1 MEFLAE
7 SIGLL
12 DIDESCRATV
22 GSVPLQNDN
31 TTTDESNNN
40 VLSILN
46 FSSWG
51 EPSNERQESDSTVEV
66 SNIEGLCTG
75 ASSDA
80 INERKK
86 IYAQK
91 HMISSGNYTKSSD
104 GRHSSFTKSSEG
116 GSSFDQEE
124 EGELEVSNVS
134 LLSSLTP
141 ASPLTMSCSS
151 LNLMSSTNL
160 HSSSIEINERR
171 LSSSGLDCIADDLDT
186 AFQDGLNRSTPLNT
200 PRNHN
205 ESILDVNV
213 KEHTPLR
220 ICTAHAA
227 TKRRTS
233 VDSDTLTKQ
242 VTQRIDARTNYDC
255 FTGSVDAVTGN
266 IIHGTML
273 YRQTGTVYE
282 GPFITKYIHPERR
295 KSIDNIISPIKT
307 EEGDMTTTCDTIP
320 LRHGLNAKCQW
331 SNGVVFQGSWEY
343 DHPKYGV
350 YTGEDWSY
358 EGPLLVV
365 KKEDDHN
372 LQTNETIPSSPPSE
386 NSETSNI
393 ARCIGFPIPLP
404 GSVVFHGK
412 GRFTRSDGLV
422 YNGEFINGLA
432 NGVGKETLTKV
443 GHVYTGEFQYG
454 LRHGLGTLMEPYT
467 SQSEEEESDGRL
479 ESSQNVDPGPDA
491 AAGGTLSTTLSDQDS
506 TGAIFGSVASSFTP
520 TSSINEPEDTTED
533 IPQQSKMLV
542 RTGVWCAGTF
552 EIEDSRGTVCR
563 KNNEFT
569 EVNHDV
575 TNTSTT
581 WDNLDAKWLY
591 NV

>member
-22 GSVPLQNDN
+22 GSVQPQN
-31 TTTDESNNN
+31 EE
-40 VLSILN
+40 
-46 FSSWG
+46 
-51 EPSNERQESDSTVEV
+51 EPSNEPQESDSPVEV
-66 SNIEGLCTG
+66 SNVDG
-75 ASSDA
+75 SSATDV

-91 HMISSGNYTKSSD
+91 HMISSGNYTKSS
-104 GRHSSFTKSSEG
+104 EG
-116 GSSFDQEE
+116 ESSFDQEGE
-124 EGELEVSNVS
+124 EEDELEVSNVS

-160 HSSSIEINERR
+160 HSSSFQIK
-171 LSSSGLDCIADDLDT
+171 SQSFTADDLDT

-200 PRNHN
+200 PRNLN
-205 ESILDVNV
+205 GSSSDVND

-227 TKRRTS
+227 PKRRTS
-233 VDSDTLTKQ
+233 VDSDTLTKH
-242 VTQRIDARTNYDC
+242 VTQRIDARTNFDC

-295 KSIDNIISPIKT
+295 KSIDNITSPIKS
-307 EEGDMTTTCDTIP
+307 EEGDTPSTCDTIP

-343 DHPKYGV
+343 DYPKYGV

-358 EGPLLVV
+358 EGTLLVV
-365 KKEDDHN
+365 KKEDDQT
-372 LQTNETIPSSPPSE
+372 LQKNEKIPSPPPSGG
-386 NSETSNI
+386 SDTT
-393 ARCIGFPIPLP
+393 IGISTPLP

-412 GRFTRSDGLV
+412 GRFTRYDGLV

-443 GHVYTGEFQYG
+443 GHVYTGEFQDG
-454 LRHGLGTLMEPYT
+454 LRHGLGTLMEPYA
-467 SQSEEEESDGRL
+467 SQNEEESDGRL

-533 IPQQSKMLV
+533 TPQQSKMAV

-569 EVNHDV
+569 EESRADASDV

>member
-31 TTTDESNNN
+31 TTTEESNNN

-51 EPSNERQESDSTVEV
+51 EEHNNERQESDSTVEV
-66 SNIEGLCTG
+66 SNVDGI
-75 ASSDA
+75 SSATDV

-91 HMISSGNYTKSSD
+91 HMISSGNYTQ
-104 GRHSSFTKSSEG
+104 SSEG
-116 GSSFDQEE
+116 QSSFDQEV

-171 LSSSGLDCIADDLDT
+171 LSSSGFDCIADELDT

-200 PRNHN
+200 PRNLN
-205 ESILDVNV
+205 ESSSDVND

-233 VDSDTLTKQ
+233 FDSDTLTKH
-242 VTQRIDARTNYDC
+242 VTQRIDARTNFDC

-295 KSIDNIISPIKT
+295 KSIDHIISSIKT
-307 EEGDMTTTCDTIP
+307 EEGDTTTTCDTIS

-331 SNGVVFQGSWEY
+331 SNGVVFEGSWEY
-343 DHPKYGV
+343 DYPKFGV
-350 YTGEDWSY
+350 YTGEDWSF

-365 KKEDDHN
+365 KKEDESTP
-372 LQTNETIPSSPPSE
+372 QRNEKIPSAPSSGG
-386 NSETSNI
+386 SETSNI
-393 ARCIGFPIPLP
+393 ARCIGISTPLP

-432 NGVGKETLTKV
+432 NGVGKESLTNI
-443 GHVYTGEFQYG
+443 GHVYTGEFQDG

-467 SQSEEEESDGRL
+467 SQSEAEIDDRL
-479 ESSQNVDPGPDA
+479 ESSQSIDPGPDA
-491 AAGGTLSTTLSDQDS
+491 AAGGALSTTLSDQDS
-506 TGAIFGSVASSFTP
+506 TGAIFGSIPSSFTQ
-520 TSSINEPEDTTED
+520 TSSLNELKDNTEDTL
-533 IPQQSKMLV
+533 QQSKMVV
-542 RTGVWCAGTF
+542 RTGIWCAGTF